1 MNMSTLFAPMLAA
14 FAFTIAAP
22 EAVQAKHHAA
32 VEQSD
37 EAKIETWAEKWKAAF
52 QAGDVEQLRDMYES
66 DAVLMANGAVPAKGR
81 EAILEFLGR
90 NKAAGNA
97 VTIDFQNE
105 ELKFDGDRAYLTAKY
120 WMTITLQTGKALD
133 FMGRSFLVFK
143 KNKGHNG
150 HAEWRLW
157 RDIDNLAPDVRAE
170 DRPER

>member
-1 MNMSTLFAPMLAA
+1 MKTSILFTPMLAA
-14 FAFTIAAP
+14 LAFTIAAP
-22 EAVQAKHHAA
+22 EEAQAKHHAA
-32 VEQSD
+32 TEISD
-37 EAKIETWAEKWKAAF
+37 EAKINAWANKWKSAF
-52 QAGDVEQLRDMYES
+52 QAGDVEQLRDMYEP

-105 ELKFDGDRAYLTAKY
+105 ELKIDGDRAYLTAKY

-143 KNKGHNG
+143 KNPADNG
-150 HAEWRLW
+150 RAEWRLW